1 MDVASLARMI
11 ASRHGWAC
19 VASHDGGCRLEVR
32 TEAMRTQVVQL
43 SPGQDPDG
51 RPIVWVWSVIC
62 ETSGVGDPWYLLRL
76 NATMTVGAVAVRDP
90 NVILVE
96 TLALQ
101 GLQPPELERAVSWVA
116 RHADNLEKQ
125 VHGGF
130 DRN

>member
-1 MDVASLARMI
+1 MDILSLARMV
-11 ASRHGWAC
+11 ATRHSWGVVPA
-19 VASHDGGCRLEVR
+19 ADGGCRIEVR

-51 RPIVWVWSVIC
+51 RPILWVWSVIC

-76 NATMTVGAVAVRDP
+76 NATLTAGSVAVRDP
-90 NVILVE
+90 NVIMVE

-101 GLQPPELERAVSWVA
+101 SLQPPELERAITWVA
-116 RHADNLEKQ
+116 RNADSLEKQ
-125 VHGGF
+125 VHGSF